1 MDKEKMMNGGKMA
14 KDLIMNKVGN
24 FFKIT
29 ENGCENG
36 NRNAIDFS
44 THKYYFTGEYEYNK
58 CFN

>member
-1 MDKEKMMNGGKMA
+1 MMNGGKMA

-44 THKYYFTGEYEYNK
+44 THKYYFTGEFEYSVLIN
-58 CFN
+58 